1 MKLLK
6 LIETTQKFTT
16 TLRDKDSDTGTLTW
30 DIEYTPLKSLDA
42 NLDKIYT
49 DFRKAAEKHSE
60 DQKLQSFLDTF
71 ALFKK
76 LLRRHI
82 TQTYGKR

>member
-1 MKLLK
+1 MKILK
-6 LIETTQKFTT
+6 LIETTDKFTT
-16 TLRDKDSDTGTLTW
+16 TLTDKDPQTGTLTW
-30 DIEYTPLKSLDA
+30 DVEYTPLKSLDT
-42 NLDKIYT
+42 NLEKIYT
-49 DFRKAAEKHSE
+49 DFKKAADKHPE